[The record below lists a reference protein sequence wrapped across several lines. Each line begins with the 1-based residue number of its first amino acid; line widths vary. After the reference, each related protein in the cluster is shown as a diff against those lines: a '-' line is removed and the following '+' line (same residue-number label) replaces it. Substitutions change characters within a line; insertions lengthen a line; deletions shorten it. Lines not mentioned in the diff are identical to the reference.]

1 MITQFTGKK
10 AVVTGSS
17 SDLGLALIPLL
28 LEEGLTILAGVHSS
42 RGEEKVRTTFQN
54 EIQQGKIQVFSMDLS
69 RFEQLDQIS
78 WKEVSYLCDLA
89 HPNYESL
96 VAAADVKELENYFA
110 ATLTG
115 RSALLKSAFRG
126 MIRQKFGR
134 ALFLSSTAAERV
146 FSGQGFYAASKAAA
160 EQLYQTAGIEMASK
174 GITTVVLR
182 PGYIESGRGKRFSQ
196 NHSVEKRIP
205 TGRILA
211 SREVAET
218 IVFLLSDSALQINAS
233 VVTMDG
239 GMNRA
244 KATQV

>member
-1 MITQFTGKK
+1 MITKFSGKNAVLTG
-10 AVVTGSS
+10 AS
-17 SDLGLALIPLL
+17 SDLGAALIPLL

-42 RGEEKVRTTFQN
+42 KGEQRIRAQFHN
-54 EIQQGKIQVFSMDLS
+54 EIKQGKIQLIPLS
-69 RFEQLDQIS
+69 LNRFEEFDQIP
-78 WKEVSYLCDLA
+78 WNEVSYLCDLA
-89 HPNYESL
+89 HPDYESL
-96 VAAADVKELENYFA
+96 IAAANVTELESYFT

-146 FSGQGFYAASKAAA
+146 FSGQGFYAASKTAA
-160 EQLYQTAGIEMASK
+160 EQLYQTAGIEMGSK

-182 PGYIESGRGKRFSQ
+182 PGYIQSGRGKKFLQ
-196 NHSVEKRIP
+196 DHSVEKRIP
-205 TGRILA
+205 TGRILTP
-211 SREVAET
+211 REVAET

-233 VVTMDG
+233 IVTMDG

-244 KATQV
+244 KATRM